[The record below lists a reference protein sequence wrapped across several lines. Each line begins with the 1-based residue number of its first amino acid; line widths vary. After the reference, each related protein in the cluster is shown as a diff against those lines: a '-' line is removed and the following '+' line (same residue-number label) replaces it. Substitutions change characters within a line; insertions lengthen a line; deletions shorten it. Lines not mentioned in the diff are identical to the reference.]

1 MVGIPIKKIKERK
14 SNIFILEKKLWK
26 LV

>member
-1 MVGIPIKKIKERK
+1 MAGIPIKKIKERK

-26 LV
+26 